1 MRRVEGHSN
10 LAKMENGAVI
20 VTDNKVYQR
29 AKKNKAERERL
40 NNLESRMDR
49 IEALLIN
56 ISEKL

>member
-20 VTDNKVYQR
+20 VTDSKVYQR